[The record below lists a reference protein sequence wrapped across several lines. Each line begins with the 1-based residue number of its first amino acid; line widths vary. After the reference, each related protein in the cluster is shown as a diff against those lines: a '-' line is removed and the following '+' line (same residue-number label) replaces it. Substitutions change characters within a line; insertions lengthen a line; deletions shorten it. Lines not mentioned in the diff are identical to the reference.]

1 MHLSE
6 QSCPRRCSALTDTN
20 KRLWFTS
27 VRGKACCNSLFPG
40 DLGQAQRRGKQ
51 GKKKKKKRNDHTTK
65 MFISRNILS
74 LLLSLLPASAEKPA
88 LTQSWNKV
96 QNPLM
101 DKI

>member
-1 MHLSE
+1 ML
-6 QSCPRRCSALTDTN
+6 QFPIPRRFRPSTK
-20 KRLWFTS
+20 KREA
-27 VRGKACCNSLFPG
+27 RE
-40 DLGQAQRRGKQ
+40 
-51 GKKKKKKRNDHTTK
+51 KKKKRRNDHTTK

>member
-1 MHLSE
+1 ML
-6 QSCPRRCSALTDTN
+6 QFPVPRRFRPSTK
-20 KRLWFTS
+20 KREA
-27 VRGKACCNSLFPG
+27 RGK
-40 DLGQAQRRGKQ
+40 KT
-51 GKKKKKKRNDHTTK
+51 KRNDHTTK